1 MIKNWIPAFAGMT
14 KIKAQMIQKI
24 KTGMARITHPGLSAT
39 PLKRGFAIFWNDIR
53 RKWLRG
59 LIVLVLASGAFYLW
73 GISSALLWL
82 LFLLFLVYEWE
93 NRIIAV
99 LALLSLASCP
109 VLLSLKKDDLAET
122 MAVYAY
128 FFLVM
133 TVVLQIVEYKR
144 EN

>member
-1 MIKNWIPAFAGMT
+1 MEKKENKNNKKGLLWLCSITFQLLKSAV
-14 KIKAQMIQKI
+14 
-24 KTGMARITHPGLSAT
+24 ARF
-39 PLKRGFAIFWNDIR
+39 KNDVR

-59 LIVLVLASGAFYLW
+59 IIVLILAGGAFYLW
-73 GISSALLWL
+73 GLSSALLWL
-82 LFLLFLVYEWE
+82 LFLSFLVYEWE

-99 LALLSLASCP
+99 MALVSLASCP

-133 TVVLQIVEYKR
+133 TVVLQIIEYKR
-144 EN
+144 HPERFPEED

>member
-1 MIKNWIPAFAGMT
+1 MNTVKNIIK
-14 KIKAQMIQKI
+14 KIVA
-24 KTGMARITHPGLSAT
+24 MARHNTPRLAGLGT
-39 PLKRGFAIFWNDIR
+39 PLKRGFAMFRNDIR
-53 RKWLRG
+53 QKWLRG
-59 LIVLVLASGAFYLW
+59 LIVLVLAGGAFYLW

-93 NRIIAV
+93 NRIIAFF
-99 LALLSLASCP
+99 ALVSLASCP
-109 VLLSLKKDDLAET
+109 FLLSFKKDDLAET

-144 EN
+144 HPERFPEEKEG